1 MKKTV
6 LLIFALSLAFGL
18 QAQTHKVKIIRDDR
32 IVTKN
37 GRTTAECSQPL
48 NNVRIYFPYTPA
60 TVSTDGNGLAPVP
73 KDGKKS
79 SYEIKQIR
87 CQDYFLPD
95 SLNIYNKPYAYET
108 GKVNTI
114 RMVSKQRYED
124 GIKKRTARLEKQIQ
138 EFRKR
143 QQQDNAKFQQYED
156 SIATLNKMIDNV
168 PKYIL
173 EILTTDFSNY
183 TEEELKMQQ
192 LFDEGDYDAITA
204 NADKV
209 NRQIDL
215 VETAQLKIDS
225 AKQSLFVTLP
235 IMAESYANK
244 LNFDSATYYYTK
256 AADMFDTNFQ
266 AQIEAGSSLKAFACN
281 YDLALKYYNRA
292 LHIAEKNN
300 DSIDIATSYFY
311 ISIGHFDKCEYDRAF
326 ECYIKYYLIQKA
338 NLGEQHIDMAD
349 SYNTMGNIYRYKGE
363 YDKALEFYNR
373 VLEIWKVNS
382 GKCHISIV
390 DVYNNISSVY
400 RYKGEYDKAMKY
412 HNKAREIGKP
422 TYERKIIFAVF
433 DYEQKGNNYYF
444 KGEYSKALDCHN
456 KALTILKVKLGEEHI
471 DVATSYNNL
480 GKIYHAKRDYNK
492 ALEYYNKA
500 LTIQKAKL
508 GEEHTDVAQSYNNLG
523 RIYSDKG
530 DYDKALEYYNKALTT
545 MKSKLG
551 EEHTGVANSYD
562 NIGSVYYDK
571 GDYVMALEYFDKTLS
586 IYLSKGHEADKKI
599 FLLYESKALCY
610 SELGDTVK
618 ANKYWKKAEEIERRL
633 K

>member
-6 LLIFALSLAFGL
+6 LLIFALSLACGL
-18 QAQTHKVKIIRDDR
+18 QAQTHKVKIIRDDK

-60 TVSTDGNGLAPVP
+60 TVSTDGNGLASVP
-73 KDGKKS
+73 KDGKKN

-143 QQQDNAKFQQYED
+143 QQQDNTKFQQYED
-156 SIATLNKMIDNV
+156 SIAALNKMLDNV
-168 PKYIL
+168 PRNIL

-192 LFDEGDYDAITA
+192 LFDEDDYDAITA

-215 VETAQLKIDS
+215 VETAQQKIDS

-235 IMAESYANK
+235 IMAKSFANK

-266 AQIEAGSSLKAFACN
+266 AQIATGSFLQAFACN
-281 YDLALKYYNRA
+281 YDLALKYCNRA

-300 DSIDIATSYFY
+300 DSIDIA
-311 ISIGHFDKCEYDRAF
+311 IS
-326 ECYIKYYLIQKA
+326 
-338 NLGEQHIDMAD
+338 
-349 SYNTMGNIYRYKGE
+349 
-363 YDKALEFYNR
+363 
-373 VLEIWKVNS
+373 
-382 GKCHISIV
+382 
-390 DVYNNISSVY
+390 YNNIGSV
-400 RYKGEYDKAMKY
+400 
-412 HNKAREIGKP
+412 
-422 TYERKIIFAVF
+422 
-433 DYEQKGNNYYF
+433 
-444 KGEYSKALDCHN
+444 
-456 KALTILKVKLGEEHI
+456 
-471 DVATSYNNL
+471 
-480 GKIYHAKRDYNK
+480 
-492 ALEYYNKA
+492 
-500 LTIQKAKL
+500 
-508 GEEHTDVAQSYNNLG
+508 
-523 RIYSDKG
+523 YSDKG
-530 DYDKALEYYNKALTT
+530 DYDKALEYYNKALTIW
-545 MKSKLG
+545 KSKLG
-551 EEHTGVANSYD
+551 EEHTDVARSYNNIGLVYQAKSDYDKALKYFNKALAIQKAKLGEEHTDVARSYNNIGVVYYQKEDYDKALEFYNKALAIWKSKLGEEHTDVATSYSNIGVAYTNKED
-562 NIGSVYYDK
+562 YDK
-571 GDYVMALEYFDKTLS
+571 ALEYFDKALP
-586 IYLSKGHEADKKI
+586 IFLSKGNEADEMI
-599 FLLYESKALCY
+599 CLLYKWKALCY
-610 SELGDTVK
+610 SKLGDTVK
-618 ANKYWKKAEEIERRL
+618 AKEYEKKAAEIEQRL

>member
-1 MKKTV
+1 MNRKNSLETKAAKMVNGGFARIFLV
-6 LLIFALSLAFGL
+6 LLALSLACGL
-18 QAQTHKVKIIRDDR
+18 QAQTHKVKIIRDDK

-37 GRTTAECSQPL
+37 GRITAECSQPL

-73 KDGKKS
+73 KDGKKN

-143 QQQDNAKFQQYED
+143 QQQNNTKFQQYED
-156 SIATLNKMIDNV
+156 SIAALNKMIDNV
-168 PKYIL
+168 PRDML

-192 LFDEGDYDAITA
+192 FFDEGDYDAITA

-215 VETAQLKIDS
+215 VETAQSKIDS

-235 IMAESYANK
+235 IMAKSFANK
-244 LNFDSATYYYTK
+244 LNFDSATYYYIK

-266 AQIEAGSSLKAFACN
+266 TQIAAGSFLQAHADN

-300 DSIDIATSYFY
+300 DSIDIGSSYNNIGVVYQTQSDYNKALEFHNKALTIWKAKLGEEGINVAISYNNIGSVYSHKGDYDKALDFY
-311 ISIGHFDKCEYDRAF
+311 NKALS
-326 ECYIKYYLIQKA
+326 IQKSI
-338 NLGEQHIDMAD
+338 LGEEHFVVAH
-349 SYNTMGNIYRYKGE
+349 SYSYIGSVYQKKDK
-363 YDKALEFYNR
+363 YDKALEFYN
-373 VLEIWKVNS
+373 
-382 GKCHISIV
+382 
-390 DVYNNISSVY
+390 
-400 RYKGEYDKAMKY
+400 
-412 HNKAREIGKP
+412 
-422 TYERKIIFAVF
+422 
-433 DYEQKGNNYYF
+433 
-444 KGEYSKALDCHN
+444 KALSIQ
-456 KALTILKVKLGEEHI
+456 KSIFGEEFI
-471 DVATSYNNL
+471 VVATSYNNI
-480 GKIYHAKRDYNK
+480 GDVYYDKGEYNK
-492 ALEYYNKA
+492 ALEYF
-500 LTIQKAKL
+500 
-508 GEEHTDVAQSYNNLG
+508 
-523 RIYSDKG
+523 
-530 DYDKALEYYNKALTT
+530 DKALP
-545 MKSKLG
+545 
-551 EEHTGVANSYD
+551 
-562 NIGSVYYDK
+562 
-571 GDYVMALEYFDKTLS
+571 
-586 IYLSKGHEADKKI
+586 IYLSKGHEADKMI

-610 SELGDTVK
+610 SALGDTD
-618 ANKYWKKAEEIERRL
+618 KAEEYLKKAAEIEQRL

>member
-73 KDGKKS
+73 KDGKKN

-114 RMVSKQRYED
+114 RMVSKQRYEES
-124 GIKKRTARLEKQIQ
+124 IKKRTARLEKQIQ

-143 QQQDNAKFQQYED
+143 QQQNNTKFQQYED
-156 SIATLNKMIDNV
+156 SIAALNKMLDNV
-168 PKYIL
+168 PSDIL

-215 VETAQLKIDS
+215 VETAQQKIDS

-235 IMAESYANK
+235 IMAKSFANK

-256 AADMFDTNFQ
+256 AADIFDTNFQ
-266 AQIEAGSSLKAFACN
+266 AQIAAGFFLDNFACN
-281 YDLALKYYNRA
+281 YDLALKYCNRA
-292 LHIAEKNN
+292 LHIVEANN
-300 DSIDIATSYFY
+300 DSIYIAV
-311 ISIGHFDKCEYDRAF
+311 
-326 ECYIKYYLIQKA
+326 
-338 NLGEQHIDMAD
+338 
-349 SYNTMGNIYRYKGE
+349 SYNNIGMVYQTKSD
-363 YDKALEFYNR
+363 YDKALEY
-373 VLEIWKVNS
+373 L
-382 GKCHISIV
+382 
-390 DVYNNISSVY
+390 
-400 RYKGEYDKAMKY
+400 
-412 HNKAREIGKP
+412 
-422 TYERKIIFAVF
+422 
-433 DYEQKGNNYYF
+433 
-444 KGEYSKALDCHN
+444 N
-456 KALTILKVKLGEEHI
+456 KALTIRKSKLGEEHT
-471 DVATSYNNL
+471 DVARSYNNIGL
-480 GKIYHAKRDYNK
+480 VYQAKSDYDKALKYFNK
-492 ALEYYNKA
+492 ALA
-500 LTIQKAKL
+500 IQKAKL
-508 GEEHTDVAQSYNNLG
+508 GEEHTDVATFYNNIGLV
-523 RIYSDKG
+523 YSDKG
-530 DYDKALEYYNKALTT
+530 DYDKALVYNNKALTIWEAKLNAKDIRLGTIYSNTGIIHLYNGETDKAFEYLEKAIKILKANFGDNNIELAANYFFLCGVYYAKEQYNKAL
-545 MKSKLG
+545 
-551 EEHTGVANSYD
+551 ECCN
-562 NIGSVYYDK
+562 
-571 GDYVMALEYFDKTLS
+571 
-586 IYLSKGHEADKKI
+586 
-599 FLLYESKALCY
+599 KALKIAKTTTGENTSFVIMIYKSLSELY
-610 SELGDTVK
+610 STLGDTVK
-618 ANKYWKKAEEIERRL
+618 AKEYEKKAAEIEQRL

>member
-73 KDGKKS
+73 KDGKKN

-143 QQQDNAKFQQYED
+143 QQQNSTKFQQYED
-156 SIATLNKMIDNV
+156 SIAALNKMLDNV
-168 PKYIL
+168 PRNIL

-215 VETAQLKIDS
+215 VETAQSKIDS
-225 AKQSLFVTLP
+225 AKRSLFVTLP
-235 IMAESYANK
+235 IMAKSYANN

-256 AADMFDTNFQ
+256 SADMFDTNFQ
-266 AQIEAGSSLKAFACN
+266 VQIETGLFLNDFACN
-281 YDLALKYYNRA
+281 YDLALKYCNRA
-292 LHIAEKNN
+292 LHIAEANN
-300 DSIDIATSYFY
+300 DSIYIA
-311 ISIGHFDKCEYDRAF
+311 
-326 ECYIKYYLIQKA
+326 L
-338 NLGEQHIDMAD
+338 
-349 SYNTMGNIYRYKGE
+349 SYNNIGSVYSNKGD
-363 YDKALEFYNR
+363 YDKALEF
-373 VLEIWKVNS
+373 
-382 GKCHISIV
+382 
-390 DVYNNISSVY
+390 
-400 RYKGEYDKAMKY
+400 
-412 HNKAREIGKP
+412 
-422 TYERKIIFAVF
+422 F
-433 DYEQKGNNYYF
+433 
-444 KGEYSKALDCHN
+444 N
-456 KALTILKVKLGEEHI
+456 KALAIW
-471 DVATSYNNL
+471 
-480 GKIYHAKRDYNK
+480 
-492 ALEYYNKA
+492 
-500 LTIQKAKL
+500 KAKL
-508 GEEHTDVAQSYNNLG
+508 GEEHTDVATSYNNIG
-523 RIYSDKG
+523 SVYSDKG
-530 DYDKALEYYNKALTT
+530 DYDKALEYYNKALAIW
-545 MKSKLG
+545 KAKLG
-551 EEHTGVANSYD
+551 EEHTNVATSYNNMGLVYSD
-562 NIGSVYYDK
+562 KEDYDKALEFYNKALTIRKAKLGEEHTDVATSYNNIGSVYSDK
-571 GDYVMALEYFDKTLS
+571 GDYDKALEFYNKALTIRKAKLGEEHTDVAMSYNNIGSIYYMKGDSDKALKYFDKALS
-586 IYLSKGHEADKKI
+586 IFLSKGNEADEMI
-599 FLLYESKALCY
+599 YSLYTMKALCY
-610 SELGDTVK
+610 SALGDTVK
-618 ANKYWKKAEEIERRL
+618 ANQYWKKAEEIEQRL

>member
-1 MKKTV
+1 MKKAV
-6 LLIFALSLAFGL
+6 LLIFALSLTFDL

-37 GRTTAECSQPL
+37 GKTTAECSQPL

-60 TVSTDGNGLAPVP
+60 TVSTDGNGLASVP
-73 KDGKKS
+73 KDGKKN

-114 RMVSKQRYED
+114 RMVSKQRYEES
-124 GIKKRTARLEKQIQ
+124 IKKRTARLEKQIQ

-143 QQQDNAKFQQYED
+143 QQQDNTKFQQYED
-156 SIATLNKMIDNV
+156 SIAALNKMLDNI
-168 PKYIL
+168 PRDIL

-215 VETAQLKIDS
+215 VETAQSKIDS
-225 AKQSLFVTLP
+225 AKRSLFVTLP
-235 IMAESYANK
+235 IMAKSFANK
-244 LNFDSATYYYTK
+244 LNLDSATYYYTK

-266 AQIEAGSSLKAFACN
+266 AQIEAGSFLQAFACN

-300 DSIDIATSYFY
+300 DSIDIA
-311 ISIGHFDKCEYDRAF
+311 I
-326 ECYIKYYLIQKA
+326 
-338 NLGEQHIDMAD
+338 
-349 SYNTMGNIYRYKGE
+349 SYNYIGMVYYAKSN
-363 YDKALEFYNR
+363 YD
-373 VLEIWKVNS
+373 
-382 GKCHISIV
+382 
-390 DVYNNISSVY
+390 
-400 RYKGEYDKAMKY
+400 
-412 HNKAREIGKP
+412 
-422 TYERKIIFAVF
+422 
-433 DYEQKGNNYYF
+433 
-444 KGEYSKALDCHN
+444 
-456 KALTILKVKLGEEHI
+456 
-471 DVATSYNNL
+471 
-480 GKIYHAKRDYNK
+480 K

-508 GEEHTDVAQSYNNLG
+508 GEQHTDVARSYNNIGSVYQANNDYDKALEFFNKALAIQKAKLGEQHTDVALSYNNIGSVYQANNDYDKALDFYNKALAIQKAKLGEEHTDVATSYNNIGWVYYYKEDYDKALEFFNKALAIQKAKLG
-523 RIYSDKG
+523 EQHTDVATSYNSIGLVYYYKE
-530 DYDKALEYYNKALTT
+530 DYDKALEYYDKAL
-545 MKSKLG
+545 
-551 EEHTGVANSYD
+551 
-562 NIGSVYYDK
+562 
-571 GDYVMALEYFDKTLS
+571 S
-586 IYLSKGHEADKKI
+586 IFLSKGNEADKMI
-599 FLLYESKALCY
+599 FLLYKLKVLCY
-610 SELGDTVK
+610 SALGDTD
-618 ANKYWKKAEEIERRL
+618 KAEEYLKKAAEIEQRL

>member
-1 MKKTV
+1 MKKAV

-73 KDGKKS
+73 KDGKKN

-108 GKVNTI
+108 DKVNTI

-124 GIKKRTARLEKQIQ
+124 GIKKRTAQLEKQIQ

-143 QQQDNAKFQQYED
+143 QQQNSTKFQQYED
-156 SIATLNKMIDNV
+156 SIAALNKMLDSV
-168 PKYIL
+168 PKDIL

-215 VETAQLKIDS
+215 VETAQSKIDS

-235 IMAESYANK
+235 IMAKSFANK
-244 LNFDSATYYYTK
+244 LNLDSATYYYTK
-256 AADMFDTNFQ
+256 AADMFDMNFQ
-266 AQIEAGSSLKAFACN
+266 AQIEAGSFLKDFACN

-292 LHIAEKNN
+292 LLIAEANN
-300 DSIDIATSYFY
+300 YSFFIALLYHY
-311 ISIGHFDKCEYDRAF
+311 IGSVYS
-326 ECYIKYYLIQKA
+326 
-338 NLGEQHIDMAD
+338 N
-349 SYNTMGNIYRYKGE
+349 KGD
-363 YDKALEFYNR
+363 YDKALEFNNKALAILKAKLGDEDR
-373 VLEIWKVNS
+373 VVASYYDIIGLI
-382 GKCHISIV
+382 
-390 DVYNNISSVY
+390 YSS
-400 RYKGEYDKAMKY
+400 KKEDYDKA
-412 HNKAREIGKP
+412 
-422 TYERKIIFAVF
+422 
-433 DYEQKGNNYYF
+433 
-444 KGEYSKALDCHN
+444 LDF
-456 KALTILKVKLGEEHI
+456 
-471 DVATSYNNL
+471 
-480 GKIYHAKRDYNK
+480 YNK
-492 ALEYYNKA
+492 ALA
-500 LTIQKAKL
+500 IRKAKL
-508 GEEHTDVAQSYNNLG
+508 GEEHTDVAKSYNKIG
-523 RIYSDKG
+523 SVYFDKG
-530 DYDKALEYYNKALTT
+530 DYDKVLEYYDKAL
-545 MKSKLG
+545 
-551 EEHTGVANSYD
+551 
-562 NIGSVYYDK
+562 
-571 GDYVMALEYFDKTLS
+571 S
-586 IYLSKGHEADKKI
+586 IFLSKGNEADKTI
-599 FLLYESKALCY
+599 FLLYKWKGLY
-610 SELGDTVK
+610 YRKLGDTVK
-618 ANKYWKKAEEIERRL
+618 AEEYLKKAAEIEQRL

>member
-73 KDGKKS
+73 KDGKKN

-114 RMVSKQRYED
+114 RMVSKQRYEES
-124 GIKKRTARLEKQIQ
+124 IKKRTARLEKQIQ
-138 EFRKR
+138 EFQKR

-156 SIATLNKMIDNV
+156 SIATLNKMIYIV
-168 PKYIL
+168 PKDIL
-173 EILTTDFSNY
+173 GILTTDFSNY

-192 LFDEGDYDAITA
+192 LFDEGDHDAITA

-215 VETAQLKIDS
+215 VETAQQKIDS
-225 AKQSLFVTLP
+225 AKQSLFITLP
-235 IMAESYANK
+235 IMAKSFANK

-266 AQIEAGSSLKAFACN
+266 AQIEAGSFLKVFACN

-300 DSIDIATSYFY
+300 DSIDIA
-311 ISIGHFDKCEYDRAF
+311 I
-326 ECYIKYYLIQKA
+326 
-338 NLGEQHIDMAD
+338 
-349 SYNTMGNIYRYKGE
+349 SYNNIGLVYSDKGD
-363 YDKALEFYNR
+363 YDKALEFLN
-373 VLEIWKVNS
+373 
-382 GKCHISIV
+382 
-390 DVYNNISSVY
+390 
-400 RYKGEYDKAMKY
+400 KAMTIR
-412 HNKAREIGKP
+412 KA
-422 TYERKIIFAVF
+422 
-433 DYEQKGNNYYF
+433 
-444 KGEYSKALDCHN
+444 
-456 KALTILKVKLGEEHI
+456 KLGEEHT
-471 DVATSYNNL
+471 DVATSYNNI
-480 GKIYHAKRDYNK
+480 GVVYYNKEDYDK

-500 LTIQKAKL
+500 LTIWKSKL
-508 GEEHTDVAQSYNNLG
+508 GEEHTDVATFYNNIGLV
-523 RIYSDKG
+523 YSDKG
-530 DYDKALEYYNKALTT
+530 DYDKALEYYNKALTIW
-545 MKSKLG
+545 KSKLG
-551 EEHTGVANSYD
+551 EEHINVARSYN
-562 NIGSVYYDK
+562 NIGSVYHDK
-571 GDYVMALEYFDKTLS
+571 GDYDKALEFLNKALAILKSKFGEEHTVVANYYNHIGSVYSDKEDYDKALEFYNKVLAIRKAKLGEEHIDVATSYNNIGFIYRAKNDHNKALEFYNKALTIRKAKLSEEHTDVALSYNSIGSVYFTKGDYDKALEYFDKALP
-586 IYLSKGHEADKKI
+586 IFLSKGNGAGETI
-599 FLLYESKALCY
+599 CLLYKLKALCY

-618 ANKYWKKAEEIERRL
+618 AKEYEKKAAEIEQRL

>member
-1 MKKTV
+1 MKKAV

-18 QAQTHKVKIIRDDR
+18 LAQTHKVKIIRDDR

-48 NNVRIYFPYTPA
+48 NNVRISFPYTPA
-60 TVSTDGNGLAPVP
+60 TVSTDGNGLASVP
-73 KDGKKS
+73 KDGKKN

-95 SLNIYNKPYAYET
+95 SLNVYNKPYAYET
-108 GKVNTI
+108 GKINTI

-168 PKYIL
+168 SKYIL

-192 LFDEGDYDAITA
+192 LFDEGDYDAITD

-215 VETAQLKIDS
+215 VETAQQKIDS
-225 AKQSLFVTLP
+225 AKQSLFITLP
-235 IMAESYANK
+235 IMAKSFANK

-266 AQIEAGSSLKAFACN
+266 AQIETGLFLNNFACN

-300 DSIDIATSYFY
+300 DSIY
-311 ISIGHFDKCEYDRAF
+311 
-326 ECYIKYYLIQKA
+326 
-338 NLGEQHIDMAD
+338 M
-349 SYNTMGNIYRYKGE
+349 
-363 YDKALEFYNR
+363 
-373 VLEIWKVNS
+373 
-382 GKCHISIV
+382 
-390 DVYNNISSVY
+390 
-400 RYKGEYDKAMKY
+400 
-412 HNKAREIGKP
+412 
-422 TYERKIIFAVF
+422 
-433 DYEQKGNNYYF
+433 
-444 KGEYSKALDCHN
+444 
-456 KALTILKVKLGEEHI
+456 
-471 DVATSYNNL
+471 ATSYNNI
-480 GKIYHAKRDYNK
+480 GS
-492 ALEYYNKA
+492 
-500 LTIQKAKL
+500 
-508 GEEHTDVAQSYNNLG
+508 V
-523 RIYSDKG
+523 YSDKG
-530 DYDKALEYYNKALTT
+530 DYDKALEYLNKALAIR
-545 MKSKLG
+545 KAKLG
-551 EEHTGVANSYD
+551 EEHTDVANSYFF
-562 NIGSVYYDK
+562 IGVTYCNKEEYSK
-571 GDYVMALEYFDKTLS
+571 ALKYFDKALP
-586 IYLSKGHEADKKI
+586 I
-599 FLLYESKALCY
+599 FLSEENKDDEMISLLYNAKAL
-610 SELGDTVK
+610 SHLKLGDTVK
-618 ANKYWKKAEEIERRL
+618 AKEYVKKATEIEQRL

>member
-1 MKKTV
+1 MKKAV
-6 LLIFALSLAFGL
+6 LLIFALSLTFDL

-37 GRTTAECSQPL
+37 GKTTAECSQPL

-60 TVSTDGNGLAPVP
+60 TVSTDGNGLASVP
-73 KDGKKS
+73 KDGKKN

-114 RMVSKQRYED
+114 RMVSKQRYEES
-124 GIKKRTARLEKQIQ
+124 IKKRTARLEKQIQ

-143 QQQDNAKFQQYED
+143 QQQDNTKFQQYED
-156 SIATLNKMIDNV
+156 SIAALNKMLDNI
-168 PKYIL
+168 PRDIL

-215 VETAQLKIDS
+215 VETAQSKIDS
-225 AKQSLFVTLP
+225 AKRSLFVTLP
-235 IMAESYANK
+235 IMAKSFANK
-244 LNFDSATYYYTK
+244 LNLDSATYYYTK

-266 AQIEAGSSLKAFACN
+266 AQIEAGSFLQAFACN

-300 DSIDIATSYFY
+300 DSIDIA
-311 ISIGHFDKCEYDRAF
+311 I
-326 ECYIKYYLIQKA
+326 
-338 NLGEQHIDMAD
+338 
-349 SYNTMGNIYRYKGE
+349 SYNYIGMVYYAKSN
-363 YDKALEFYNR
+363 YD
-373 VLEIWKVNS
+373 
-382 GKCHISIV
+382 
-390 DVYNNISSVY
+390 
-400 RYKGEYDKAMKY
+400 
-412 HNKAREIGKP
+412 
-422 TYERKIIFAVF
+422 
-433 DYEQKGNNYYF
+433 
-444 KGEYSKALDCHN
+444 
-456 KALTILKVKLGEEHI
+456 
-471 DVATSYNNL
+471 
-480 GKIYHAKRDYNK
+480 K

-508 GEEHTDVAQSYNNLG
+508 GEQHTDVATSYNNIGMLYQANNDYDKALEYLNKALAIQKAKLGEEHTDVATSYNNIG
-523 RIYSDKG
+523 WVYYYKE
-530 DYDKALEYYNKALTT
+530 DYDKALEYYDKAL
-545 MKSKLG
+545 
-551 EEHTGVANSYD
+551 
-562 NIGSVYYDK
+562 
-571 GDYVMALEYFDKTLS
+571 S
-586 IYLSKGHEADKKI
+586 IFLSKGNEADKMI
-599 FLLYESKALCY
+599 FLLYKLKVLCY
-610 SELGDTVK
+610 SALGDTD
-618 ANKYWKKAEEIERRL
+618 KAEEYLKKAAEIEQRL

>member
-1 MKKTV
+1 MKKAV

-18 QAQTHKVKIIRDDR
+18 LAQTHKVKIIRDDR

-48 NNVRIYFPYTPA
+48 NNVRISFPYTPA
-60 TVSTDGNGLAPVP
+60 TVSTDGNGLASVP
-73 KDGKKS
+73 KDGKKN

-114 RMVSKQRYED
+114 RMVSKQHYED

-168 PKYIL
+168 PKDIL

-215 VETAQLKIDS
+215 VETAQQKIDS
-225 AKQSLFVTLP
+225 AKQSLFITLP
-235 IMAESYANK
+235 IMAKSFANK

-266 AQIEAGSSLKAFACN
+266 AQIAAGSYFLIHRTN
-281 YDLALKYYNRA
+281 HDLALKYYNRA

-300 DSIDIATSYFY
+300 DSLKIATAYTSL
-311 ISIGHFDKCEYDRAF
+311 G
-326 ECYIKYYLIQKA
+326 
-338 NLGEQHIDMAD
+338 NLYQHICMLSDIKD
-349 SYNTMGNIYRYKGE
+349 YF
-363 YDKALEFYNR
+363 DKALE
-373 VLEIWKVNS
+373 
-382 GKCHISIV
+382 
-390 DVYNNISSVY
+390 
-400 RYKGEYDKAMKY
+400 
-412 HNKAREIGKP
+412 
-422 TYERKIIFAVF
+422 
-433 DYEQKGNNYYF
+433 
-444 KGEYSKALDCHN
+444 YSN
-456 KALTILKVKLGEEHI
+456 KALEIRKAILGEEHI
-471 DVATSYNNL
+471 DLAISYKEIGSIYLLRNDYDKALKYFDKALMIEINTSDEKDIRILCTYSTI
-480 GKIYHAKRDYNK
+480 GFIYSQKGDYNK

-500 LTIQKAKL
+500 LTIHKANLDKSDIIN
-508 GEEHTDVAQSYNNLG
+508 EAYTYYNVG
-523 RIYSDKG
+523 YIYYKKSD
-530 DYDKALEYYNKALTT
+530 YNKALEYCNKVLLIAEASSGDLIFFFVNPH
-545 MKSKLG
+545 KLI
-551 EEHTGVANSYD
+551 AK
-562 NIGSVYYDK
+562 VYS
-571 GDYVMALEYFDKTLS
+571 A
-586 IYLSKGHEADKKI
+586 
-599 FLLYESKALCY
+599 
-610 SELGDTVK
+610 LGDTVK
-618 ANKYWKKAEEIERRL
+618 EEEFRKKAEEIERRL

>member
-48 NNVRIYFPYTPA
+48 NNVRISFPYTPA

-73 KDGKKS
+73 KDGKKN

-108 GKVNTI
+108 GKINTI
-114 RMVSKQRYED
+114 RMVSKQRYEES
-124 GIKKRTARLEKQIQ
+124 IKKRTARLEKQIQ

-143 QQQDNAKFQQYED
+143 QQQDNTKFQQYED
-156 SIATLNKMIDNV
+156 SIAALNKMLDNV
-168 PKYIL
+168 PRNIL

-215 VETAQLKIDS
+215 VETAQQKIDS
-225 AKQSLFVTLP
+225 AKQSLFVSLP
-235 IMAESYANK
+235 IMAKSFANK

-266 AQIEAGSSLKAFACN
+266 AQIAAGSFLKDFACN
-281 YDLALKYYNRA
+281 YDLALKYHNRA

-300 DSIDIATSYFY
+300 DSIDIV
-311 ISIGHFDKCEYDRAF
+311 I
-326 ECYIKYYLIQKA
+326 
-338 NLGEQHIDMAD
+338 
-349 SYNTMGNIYRYKGE
+349 SYNYIGIVYNAKSN
-363 YDKALEFYNR
+363 YDKAL
-373 VLEIWKVNS
+373 
-382 GKCHISIV
+382 
-390 DVYNNISSVY
+390 DVY
-400 RYKGEYDKAMKY
+400 
-412 HNKAREIGKP
+412 
-422 TYERKIIFAVF
+422 
-433 DYEQKGNNYYF
+433 
-444 KGEYSKALDCHN
+444 N
-456 KALTILKVKLGEEHI
+456 KALTIWKSKLGEEHT
-471 DVATSYNNL
+471 DVATFYNNI
-480 GKIYHAKRDYNK
+480 GSVYSNKGDYDK
-492 ALEYYNKA
+492 AVEYYNKA
-500 LTIQKAKL
+500 LAIQKAKL
-508 GEEHTDVAQSYNNLG
+508 GEEHTDVATSYNNIGSVYSKKGNYDKALEYLNKALAIQKAKLG
-523 RIYSDKG
+523 EEHTDVATSYNNIGLVYYQKG
-530 DYDKALEYYNKALTT
+530 DYDKALEYYNKALTIW
-545 MKSKLG
+545 KSKLG
-551 EEHTGVANSYD
+551 EEHTDVATFYN
-562 NIGSVYYDK
+562 NIGSVYSNKGDYDKAVEYYNKALAIQKAKLGEEHTDVATSYNNIGSVYSKKGNYDKALEYLNKALAIQKAKLGEEHTDVATSYNNIGDVYYDK
-571 GDYVMALEYFDKTLS
+571 GDYVMALEYFDKALS

-618 ANKYWKKAEEIERRL
+618 ANKYWEKAEEIERRL